1 MKDVEILER
10 NVDMI
15 FGGINPS
22 QYDEYYIYQNGENVE
37 RYDIEYDRC
46 LWKILVKTFG
56 NNLTVIK
63 SDHEK
68 VLVKI
73 KSVPSSMREWVLL
86 MAANVKWLLRNI
98 LGMKYRE
105 Q

>member
-1 MKDVEILER
+1 
-10 NVDMI
+10 MI

-98 LGMKYRE
+98 LGMKCRE